1 MLLIRNRLIFGMIKR
16 IISTLFKAIYSV
28 ISIFNLQL
36 ALLVLVVGLVVYL
49 TGAMNNPTVKLIFDG
64 AFILSVVFAILLTI
78 KKLLGIGKSP
88 KKSKGVQVVNTE
100 QTVQQAQP
108 VQPVLA
114 TPIIQS
120 QTVAPETPV
129 YYRVKGNDN
138 YVMAEY
144 SDKYELFL
152 ITDGGLKKVRTD
164 FKN

>member
-1 MLLIRNRLIFGMIKR
+1 MLPIRNRLIFGMIKR

-108 VQPVLA
+108 VQPVVA

-120 QTVAPETPV
+120 QTVAPEKPV

>member
-1 MLLIRNRLIFGMIKR
+1 MLPIRNRLIFGMIKR

-108 VQPVLA
+108 VQPVVA

-120 QTVAPETPV
+120 QTVVPEKPV

>member
-1 MLLIRNRLIFGMIKR
+1 MLPIRNRLIFGMIKR

-108 VQPVLA
+108 VQPVVA

>member
-1 MLLIRNRLIFGMIKR
+1 
-16 IISTLFKAIYSV
+16 
-28 ISIFNLQL
+28 
-36 ALLVLVVGLVVYL
+36 VVYL

-108 VQPVLA
+108 VQPVVA

-164 FKN
+164 FKNWWRYYGRILQKRGI

>member
-1 MLLIRNRLIFGMIKR
+1 MLPIRNRLIFGMIKR
-16 IISTLFKAIYSV
+16 IIFTLFKAIYSV

-108 VQPVLA
+108 VQPVVA

-120 QTVAPETPV
+120 QTVAPEKPV

>member
-1 MLLIRNRLIFGMIKR
+1 MIKR

-108 VQPVLA
+108 VQPVVA

>member
-1 MLLIRNRLIFGMIKR
+1 MLPIRNRLIFGMIKR
-16 IISTLFKAIYSV
+16 IISTLFRAIYSV

-108 VQPVLA
+108 VQPVVA

-120 QTVAPETPV
+120 QTVAPEKPV

>member
-1 MLLIRNRLIFGMIKR
+1 MIKR
-16 IISTLFKAIYSV
+16 IIFTLFKAIYSV

-108 VQPVLA
+108 VQPVVA

-120 QTVAPETPV
+120 QTVAPENPV

>member
-1 MLLIRNRLIFGMIKR
+1 MLPIRNRLIFGMIKR

-100 QTVQQAQP
+100 QTVQQVQP
-108 VQPVLA
+108 VQPVVA
-114 TPIIQS
+114 TPIIES
-120 QTVAPETPV
+120 QTVVPETPV